1 MMKVAV
7 FLDYANI
14 DASSRQI
21 NCNVDYGELLNYL
34 ADEAEERTLQA
45 AYAYVPI
52 DPRQEHAKD
61 GIISELWQN
70 GYIVKSKVGTVAGE
84 TYKCNFD
91 VEMAMDISRI
101 AYSNAPDI
109 IVLVSGDSDFVPIIL
124 DMRNRG
130 IRVEVAAFE
139 FAMSRHLALRSS
151 GFINLNVLIGDN
163 IPAPEEISES
173 EVEDVNQILE
183 DLERERENF
192 NPSSS
197 ESARDLHA
205 NICDG
210 RIKRQDDKSSAQ
222 SRIEQE
228 D

>member
-14 DASSRQI
+14 DASSRQM
-21 NCNVDYGELLNYL
+21 NCNIDYGELLNYL

-52 DPRQEHAKD
+52 DPRQEHAMD
-61 GIISELWQN
+61 ATINNLWQN
-70 GYIVKSKVGTVAGE
+70 GYIVKSKVGNVAGE

-109 IVLVSGDSDFVPIIL
+109 IVLVSGDSDFVPIVL

-139 FAMSRHLALRSS
+139 FAMSRQLALRSS
-151 GFINLNVLIGDN
+151 GFINLNVLVGEN
-163 IPAPEEISES
+163 LPAPEDFDEPAA
-173 EVEDVNQILE
+173 EDVNQILE
-183 DLERERENF
+183 DVEREREDLIQ
-192 NPSSS
+192 S
-197 ESARDLHA
+197 ERA
-205 NICDG
+205 
-210 RIKRQDDKSSAQ
+210 QDNG
-222 SRIEQE
+222 
-228 D
+228 

>member
-14 DASSRQI
+14 DASSRQL

-52 DPRQEHAKD
+52 DPRQEHAMD
-61 GIISELWQN
+61 ATINNLWQN
-70 GYIVKSKVGTVAGE
+70 GYIVKSKVGNVAGE

-109 IVLVSGDSDFVPIIL
+109 IVLVSGDSDFVPIVL

-139 FAMSRHLALRSS
+139 FAMSRQLALRSS
-151 GFINLNVLIGDN
+151 GFINLNVLVGEN
-163 IPAPEEISES
+163 LPAPEDFDEPAA
-173 EVEDVNQILE
+173 EDVNQILE
-183 DLERERENF
+183 DVEREREDLIQ
-192 NPSSS
+192 S
-197 ESARDLHA
+197 ERA
-205 NICDG
+205 
-210 RIKRQDDKSSAQ
+210 QDNG
-222 SRIEQE
+222 
-228 D
+228 

>member
-14 DASSRQI
+14 DASSRQL

-52 DPRQEHAKD
+52 DPRQEHAMD
-61 GIISELWQN
+61 ATINELWQN
-70 GYIVKSKVGTVAGE
+70 GYIVKSKVGTIAGD

-109 IVLVSGDSDFVPIIL
+109 IVLVSGDSDFVPIVL

-151 GFINLNVLIGDN
+151 GFINLNVLVGEN
-163 IPAPEEISES
+163 PPAPEDFDEPDA
-173 EVEDVNQILE
+173 EDVNQILE
-183 DLERERENF
+183 DVEREREDLIQ
-192 NPSSS
+192 S
-197 ESARDLHA
+197 ER
-205 NICDG
+205 
-210 RIKRQDDKSSAQ
+210 AQ
-222 SRIEQE
+222 NNG
-228 D
+228 

>member
-14 DASSRQI
+14 DASSRQL

-52 DPRQEHAKD
+52 DPRQEHAMD
-61 GIISELWQN
+61 ATINELWQN
-70 GYIVKSKVGTVAGE
+70 GYIVKSKVGTVAGD

-109 IVLVSGDSDFVPIIL
+109 IVLVSGDSDFVPIVL

-151 GFINLNVLIGDN
+151 GFINLNVLVGEN
-163 IPAPEEISES
+163 PPAPEDFDEPDA
-173 EVEDVNQILE
+173 EDVNQILE
-183 DLERERENF
+183 DVEREREDLIQ
-192 NPSSS
+192 S
-197 ESARDLHA
+197 ER
-205 NICDG
+205 
-210 RIKRQDDKSSAQ
+210 AQ
-222 SRIEQE
+222 NNG
-228 D
+228 